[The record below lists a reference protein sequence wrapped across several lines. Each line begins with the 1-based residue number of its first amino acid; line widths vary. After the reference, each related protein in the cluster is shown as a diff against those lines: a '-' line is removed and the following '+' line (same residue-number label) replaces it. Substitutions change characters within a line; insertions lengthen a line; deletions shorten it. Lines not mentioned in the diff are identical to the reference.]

1 MNKFYNLY
9 NLVMEDLKKSY
20 NFNDLKKQ
28 AVAETSKFCNS
39 LKENPI
45 INDVLNLSS
54 KEDFNDFLND
64 TYRNIIKGAKQKFE
78 GDIREMSTSLKIE
91 DNKKILNVNEKNRK
105 FKEFKKSHPDA
116 TIEDYKIHL
125 IRSNASKLDD
135 IAKLYPPEFKQL
147 IEIYTNRDKLG
158 IGLEELID
166 KDIVEVISK
175 KYASYDLSKDFILRL
190 FNFNN
195 IKKNGANIG
204 AGEFLIC
211 LFVKNSE
218 WPVDNCD
225 VAINGQKY
233 EIKGKQAKVGEVNS
247 PIDILNE
254 TLNKIKNDYLNK
266 TNNPL
271 NLKNY
276 KCFSKEALTVAAY
289 RQIFNFKTG
298 NGNIFDENGI
308 IGIVRNLYNYDQV
321 NSDEKLKI
329 DTLITSYL
337 NYFYPKN
344 IIGESSSNLYQLA
357 DIQSNDFSLLQ
368 NKYFIKVLNNYKA
381 HLNFNGLIF
390 IGDDHLLHL
399 FNGDGE
405 ELLNKM
411 LPYIDINSPR
421 FQSLETQN
429 FSNRIIMKKK

>member
-1 MNKFYNLY
+1 M
-9 NLVMEDLKKSY
+9 
-20 NFNDLKKQ
+20 
-28 AVAETSKFCNS
+28 
-39 LKENPI
+39 
-45 INDVLNLSS
+45 
-54 KEDFNDFLND
+54 
-64 TYRNIIKGAKQKFE
+64 
-78 GDIREMSTSLKIE
+78 
-91 DNKKILNVNEKNRK
+91 
-105 FKEFKKSHPDA
+105 
-116 TIEDYKIHL
+116 
-125 IRSNASKLDD
+125 
-135 IAKLYPPEFKQL
+135 
-147 IEIYTNRDKLG
+147 
-158 IGLEELID
+158 EELID
-166 KDIVEVISK
+166 KDIVEVISE
-175 KYASYDLSKDFILRL
+175 KYASFDLPKDFILRL

-233 EIKGKQAKVGEVNS
+233 EIKGRQAKVGEVNS

-276 KCFSKEALTVAAY
+276 KCFSKEALTIAAY

-298 NGNIFDENGI
+298 KGNIFDENGI
-308 IGIVRNLYNYDQV
+308 IGIVRKLYNYDQV
-321 NSDEKLKI
+321 DSDEKLKI

-344 IIGESSSNLYQLA
+344 IIGESSSNMYQLS

-381 HLNFNGLIF
+381 HLKFNGLIF